1 MLPAPGRLFLPC
13 QNSKRSSIGLVILL
27 RGGSNRCRYAAGM
40 IDFQS
45 GGLLARLGP
54 SDPRAIADELAPILV
69 DGETVHLSFKG
80 MRDSVVFTNKRLIT
94 VNVQGLTGKKRD
106 YSSLPYSRI
115 QAWSIE
121 TAGRF
126 DLDAELELW
135 FSGLG
140 QVRLD
145 FKGQVDIRT
154 IGQLI
159 GKHVL

>member
-1 MLPAPGRLFLPC
+1 MQPT
-13 QNSKRSSIGLVILL
+13 SVILPP
-27 RGGSNRCRYAAGM
+27 RRRYAARM

-45 GGLLARLGP
+45 GGLFARLGP
-54 SDPRAIADELAPILV
+54 SDSRAIANELAPILV
-69 DGETVHLSFKG
+69 DGEAVHLSFKG
-80 MRDSVVFTNKRLIT
+80 MRDSVVFTNKRLIAI
-94 VNVQGLTGKKRD
+94 NVQGLTGKKCD
-106 YSSLPYSRI
+106 YSSLPYNKI

-140 QVRLD
+140 KVRLD
-145 FKGQVDIRT
+145 FKGRVDIRS

>member
-1 MLPAPGRLFLPC
+1 
-13 QNSKRSSIGLVILL
+13 
-27 RGGSNRCRYAAGM
+27 M

-45 GGLLARLGP
+45 GGLFARLAP
-54 SDPRAIADELAPILV
+54 SDPRAIAAELAPILV
-69 DGETVHLSFKG
+69 DGESVHLSFKG
-80 MRDSVVFTNKRLIT
+80 MRDSVVFTNKRLIAI
-94 VNVQGLTGKKRD
+94 NVQGLTGKKRD
-106 YSSLPYSRI
+106 YSSLPYSKI

-140 QVRLD
+140 HVRLD
-145 FKGQVDIRT
+145 FKGQVDIRS

-159 GKHVL
+159 GKYVL